1 MQLDHTENYK
11 NKSERKREMSKK
23 KEKDVKKKF
32 AEAMKK
38 SQQRTGMKL
47 LKVKVK

>member
-1 MQLDHTENYK
+1 
-11 NKSERKREMSKK
+11 MSKK
-23 KEKDVKKKF
+23 KEKDIKKKF

>member
-1 MQLDHTENYK
+1 
-11 NKSERKREMSKK
+11 MSRK
-23 KEKDVKKKF
+23 KEKDIKKKF

-38 SQQRTGMKL
+38 SQKSTGMKL